1 MGSHNEAV
9 DEIAKKYEA
18 MELLSQKLT
27 AVTRCDIITYA
38 ERLAF
43 STCRTPCCIID
54 NTAGILAARLN
65 DGFRAGLQ
73 ENKESTLRKTSVK
86 DSIIQ

>member
-27 AVTRCDIITYA
+27 AVTRCDIIIYA

-43 STCRTPCCIID
+43 STCRTPSCIID
-54 NTAGILAARLN
+54 NTPGYRLR
-65 DGFRAGLQ
+65 D
-73 ENKESTLRKTSVK
+73 
-86 DSIIQ
+86 